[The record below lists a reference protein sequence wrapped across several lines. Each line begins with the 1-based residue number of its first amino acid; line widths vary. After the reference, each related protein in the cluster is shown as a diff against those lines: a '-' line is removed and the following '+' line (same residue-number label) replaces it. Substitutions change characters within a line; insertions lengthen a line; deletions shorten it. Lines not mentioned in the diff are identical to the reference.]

1 MRVMLTGASGFIG
14 SALLARFVREGWQVE
29 AVHRSA
35 EGPQLP
41 GVRWHGVDL
50 WQAGEVSKL
59 LRETR
64 PTHLVL
70 NAWVSTP
77 GIFWSSP
84 DNMRWLEATTSL
96 LHAFGAC
103 GGESVVGLGSC
114 AEYDWNAEHFVE
126 DKTPERP
133 STPYGQAKLTT
144 SHRMFA
150 LKQTYGFNA
159 AWGRVFMPYGPGDAP
174 RRLVPTVI
182 RRLMLEQE
190 IPLSKGLQIRDF
202 IYVDDV
208 AEAVARLLRQ
218 GAGGIFNLGTGIG
231 TSVRDIALRIATH
244 FDAAHLL
251 KFGAL
256 EERAEPPVLVADV
269 TKLRHTLGWQPE
281 ISTELGIARTLLALS
296 HAKGL
301 SRLKQ

>member
-14 SALLARFVREGWQVE
+14 TALLAHFVREGWQVE

-35 EGPQLP
+35 ERPRLP
-41 GVRWHGVDL
+41 GVRWRGVDL
-50 WQAGEVSKL
+50 WQPEEVSKL
-59 LRETR
+59 IRETR

-96 LHAFGAC
+96 LHAFGAA

-126 DKTPERP
+126 NKTPERP
-133 STPYGQAKLTT
+133 DTLYGQAKLTT
-144 SHRMFA
+144 SQRMFA

-159 AWGRVFMPYGPGDAP
+159 AWSRVFMPYGPGDAP
-174 RRLVPTVI
+174 GRLVPSVI
-182 RRLMLEQE
+182 RHLMLGQE
-190 IPLSKGLQIRDF
+190 MPLSKGLQIRDF

-218 GAGGIFNLGTGIG
+218 GADGVFNLGTGIG
-231 TSVRDIALRIATH
+231 TSVRDIAFMIAGH
-244 FDAAHLL
+244 FDTAHLL
-251 KFGAL
+251 KFGEL
-256 EERAEPPVLVADV
+256 EERAEPAVLVADM

-281 ISTELGIARTLLALS
+281 ISPEIGIARTLA
-296 HAKGL
+296 AA
-301 SRLKQ
+301 SRLEVSGQE